1 MPKFSPTKP
10 LRLYKEGTN
19 LTNMSKTSVFISKL
33 VKGHIDAGG
42 VLMNV
47 YRYMGPVEQDRNA
60 IGVLHDTRG
69 SVKTGMDIGSFMPV
83 QDTVLME
90 NRDRVYD
97 FETIARLRGVYQVSQ
112 YELEYARFGAMLS
125 NDSLT
130 VEFHAGDVEKQLGRR
145 LILGDVIE
153 MPHLRDV
160 SIDGRAMNK
169 WYEVSSVVWS
179 PQGIDAM
186 YIRHVLGVVLRPLKH
201 QQEFLMLF
209 EKHKDEYGRTLA
221 ETNSNLNTMLS
232 ITAANKNLADEVVP
246 TTGSDTSLFW
256 YDPNDVTREPDLF
269 SDDLKPDNGDVP
281 VGTGSSFPIDV
292 EDGSWYVRDDFEPPR
307 LYKLIN
313 DTWTFRKIGRKRP
326 WVQYNHWEFQRAFMS
341 DRSEEDRARPYELR
355 SIHDVLTD
363 RQSRSDPSGDEL
375 QKKR

>member
-1 MPKFSPTKP
+1 MPKFTPKKP
-10 LRLYKEGTN
+10 FSLYKEGTN
-19 LTNMSKTSVFISKL
+19 LTNMGKNSAFISKL
-33 VKGHIDAGG
+33 VKSHIDMGG
-42 VLMNV
+42 VLMYV
-47 YRYMGPVEQDRNA
+47 YRYSGPVAQDRDVN
-60 IGVLHDTRG
+60 GVLLDTKG
-69 SVKTGMDIGSFMPV
+69 SAKTGTDIGSFMPV

-90 NRDRVYD
+90 NRDRIYD
-97 FETIARLRGVYQVSQ
+97 FEDIRRLRGVYQVSQ

-130 VEFHAGDVEKQLGRR
+130 VEFHAGDVEKELGRR

-209 EKHKDEYGRTLA
+209 EKHKDEYGQSLTD
-221 ETNSNLNTMLS
+221 TNSNLHTMLA
-232 ITAANKNLADEVVP
+232 ITGTNKNIADETVP

-256 YDPNDVTREPDLF
+256 YDPRDRTREPDLF
-269 SDDLKPDNGDVP
+269 TDDLKPDNGEIP
-281 VGTGSSFPIDV
+281 VGTGNSFPSDAN
-292 EDGSWYVRDDFEPPR
+292 EGDWYVRDDFEPPR
-307 LYKLIN
+307 LYKLVN
-313 DTWTFRKIGRKRP
+313 NAWTFRKYGRKRA

-341 DRSEEDRARPYELR
+341 DRSDEDRARPYELR

-363 RQSRSDPSGDEL
+363 RQNRSDPTGDEL
-375 QKKR
+375 IRKR